1 MNEINELEK
10 QVCGYTQPA
19 RVRARAAC
27 TRAAITNFEIL
38 LLPITSIRLGTDLN
52 PNINLK
58 LQQQQ
63 QQQLVWST
71 YARVRT
77 SGTPVCMWGAI
88 VIIFSYKNLYN

>member
-1 MNEINELEK
+1 
-10 QVCGYTQPA
+10 VCGVVTHNLLA
-19 RVRARAAC
+19 CGRVLAC

-71 YARVRT
+71 YAYVRNT
-77 SGTPVCMWGAI
+77 CLHVGCDCDYFFI
-88 VIIFSYKNLYN
+88 